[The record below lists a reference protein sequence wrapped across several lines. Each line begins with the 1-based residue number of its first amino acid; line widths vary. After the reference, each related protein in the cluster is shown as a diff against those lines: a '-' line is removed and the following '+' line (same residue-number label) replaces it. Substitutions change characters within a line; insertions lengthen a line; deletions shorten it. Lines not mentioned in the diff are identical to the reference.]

1 MLIERNGFQPDR
13 AATLAQLRENC
24 LGCKDCDG
32 PCRTLMQLSALPEIL
47 LGSKG
52 ANH

>member
-1 MLIERNGFQPDR
+1 MLIERNGFKQEDG
-13 AATLAQLRENC
+13 ATRVKLRENC

-32 PCRTLMQLSALPEIL
+32 PCRALIQLLDMPEIL

-52 ANH
+52 VNH